1 MANHLLVSLKILLFK
16 KKTIFAGNQKNSSVR
31 WQKNGNDYKYMNFGR
46 KRVALTCPLYSHSA
60 LLKKMIEKKGLKNY
74 MERVKS
80 SAFYTT
86 GKFEF

>member
-16 KKTIFAGNQKNSSVR
+16 KKQFSREIKKNSSVR